1 VSTMVIW
8 DDSDGIADVEY
19 GRTFAAAVNDA
30 ESVVIERVGHV
41 PQLESPDR
49 VLSISSLTLP

>member
-1 VSTMVIW
+1 MVIW